1 MPLNYR
7 KIKKLYITTN
17 GMLLG
22 NKKELLLNAK
32 PQISDELSLLTASDI
47 SNHCH

>member
-1 MPLNYR
+1 MSLNYR

-32 PQISDELSLLTASDI
+32 ISEELSLLTTTGI
-47 SNHCH
+47 SNYSH